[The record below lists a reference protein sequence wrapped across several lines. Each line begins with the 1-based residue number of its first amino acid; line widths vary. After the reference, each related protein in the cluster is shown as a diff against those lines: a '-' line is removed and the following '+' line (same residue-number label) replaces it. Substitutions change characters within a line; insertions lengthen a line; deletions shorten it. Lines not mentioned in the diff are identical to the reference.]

1 MTHPLF
7 TPSGTSLGP
16 KGTLISD
23 LQAKVNRVWPP
34 LQESLEGAVL
44 FCDDF
49 DKAAKHQAFSR
60 TEEEKR
66 PPVFTKGSL
75 QITWKLAQFV
85 KDVSIK
91 WDNQYCFQSLETTM
105 YGGRKWLQTSK
116 NHLVVVRYL

>member
-7 TPSGTSLGP
+7 TPSGNSLGP
-16 KGTLISD
+16 KSTLVSD

-49 DKAAKHQAFSR
+49 DKAAKHQAFSQ

-66 PPVFTKGSL
+66 PPVFTYNERVAFK
-75 QITWKLAQFV
+75 
-85 KDVSIK
+85 
-91 WDNQYCFQSLETTM
+91 
-105 YGGRKWLQTSK
+105 
-116 NHLVVVRYL
+116 